1 MSDTGEM
8 PLASNNAA
16 PLTQNEQ
23 SRRRSRPAQTNGLEQ
38 LRNLFDRHDI
48 GMILIGM
55 PGFDRQLA
63 RYPQLSTAGLV
74 RLPIPT
80 SGPRRTSHPSR
91 PATGSMHLTFD
102 PDAPRGRELP
112 GFADGCCNDRWN
124 PRKKWRC
131 TLRSPRRSRC
141 RCSSARR
148 PARGSDRA
156 TRTPTGCCGNISRR
170 APICASTAPSRLLT
184 VVDSADDGVVGVADV
199 LGVGMPRPAGPGGAL
214 VGAVTSWSAR

>member
-124 PRKKWRC
+124 P
-131 TLRSPRRSRC
+131 SHHRRPERHC
-141 RCSSARR
+141 QRARR
-148 PARGSDRA
+148 RRDRA
-156 TRTPTGCCGNISRR
+156 GVRR
-170 APICASTAPSRLLT
+170 R
-184 VVDSADDGVVGVADV
+184 V
-199 LGVGMPRPAGPGGAL
+199 GGARRCAAVRRRHSL
-214 VGAVTSWSAR
+214 QMIGALLLHVGIDERR

>member
-23 SRRRSRPAQTNGLEQ
+23 SRRRSRLAQTKGLEQ

-63 RYPQLSTAGLV
+63 RYPQLPTARLV

-80 SGPRRTSHPSR
+80 TGPRRTSHPSR
-91 PATGSMHLTFD
+91 PATGS
-102 PDAPRGRELP
+102 
-112 GFADGCCNDRWN
+112 N
-124 PRKKWRC
+124 C
-131 TLRSPRRSRC
+131 TSRL
-141 RCSSARR
+141 
-148 PARGSDRA
+148 
-156 TRTPTGCCGNISRR
+156 TPTRREAASCRASR
-170 APICASTAPSRLLT
+170 T
-184 VVDSADDGVVGVADV
+184 GVATTAGTQAITVDPNGTASV
-199 LGVGMPRPAGPGGAL
+199 LGDVAIVLAFVVAL
-214 VGAVTSWSAR
+214 VALDAAPPYAVGTLFR